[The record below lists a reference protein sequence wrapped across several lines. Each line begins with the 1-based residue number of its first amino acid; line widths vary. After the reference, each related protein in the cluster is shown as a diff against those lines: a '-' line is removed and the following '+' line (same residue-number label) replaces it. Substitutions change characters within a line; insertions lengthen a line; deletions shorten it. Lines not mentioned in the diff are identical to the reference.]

1 MSCKIINICPSSS
14 LIRKEILHCA
24 TSSRWSSLIYD
35 LQSWYAILMFCGK
48 KQCIYGRFGLFPEWL
63 QARVQVEVTGRAGT
77 KAKIAHFFKKRRVV
91 FGFYSKQTNH
101 YIPTQPAESIL
112 YIPTDS
118 LKRFIMANIRYQ
130 WDSGPLPSLA
140 SRITPKWIDGTCWWS
155 KRTRTQIEWM
165 GLGDG
170 G

>member
-1 MSCKIINICPSSS
+1 MKLECTSCKAYLQGNETLDSITPWFFSFNIVSCKIINICPSSS
-14 LIRKEILHCA
+14 LIGKEILHCA

-91 FGFYSKQTNH
+91 FGIYSKQTNH

-112 YIPTDS
+112 YHPYWLTEEI
-118 LKRFIMANIRYQ
+118 YH
-130 WDSGPLPSLA
+130 G
-140 SRITPKWIDGTCWWS
+140 
-155 KRTRTQIEWM
+155 
-165 GLGDG
+165 
-170 G
+170 